1 MIRLLSA
8 AVLSAMTALSF
19 STASANSIE
28 QYIYYPALDLEIPMG
43 QHCIAG
49 DQLRTLTT
57 VEVECIVTYNKS
69 EEGEK
74 HCFVHGP
81 QRVFLSTIIEALD
94 DSIEIEHLPRCENGL
109 DQTTITIL
117 GELSGGGI

>member
-8 AVLSAMTALSF
+8 ALLSALTTFSICTAV
-19 STASANSIE
+19 ANSIE
-28 QYIYYPALDLEIPMG
+28 QYIYYPALELEIPVG

-49 DQLRTLTT
+49 KQLRTLTT
-57 VEVECIVTYNKS
+57 VEVECITTYNES

-81 QRVFLSTIIEALD
+81 QRVFLATNLEALD
-94 DSIEIEHLPRCENGL
+94 SEIQYEHLPRCENGL
-109 DQTTITIL
+109 DQTTITIQ
-117 GELSGGGI
+117 GEMSGGGL